1 MDIFK
6 ALVLL
11 LLSTLVL
18 NAQSFYTL
26 TDVKTYDPLV
36 ITEGK
41 ELNAFDKDIKS
52 LMYVNALELDINTT
66 GHPTQ
71 VLAFVINKFSLADTI
86 GVRVILELGEYV
98 RRKGSEEEVFAISYV
113 KQKIFPY
120 NKEEL
125 EDDLADTVEEMLE
138 IFATQYKDDNKK
150 LSEKNKIVSHETFD
164 KDMEYE
170 NDYKVALSK
179 ARKENK
185 DLMVFMT
192 TAYCPWC
199 RKLENRILS
208 QRHIDKKV
216 KANHVPVMLNFDEK
230 KFPKNLEKISVVP
243 TLYVVDATTEVI
255 KETFVGFSSRNM
267 FLNYLKGQD
276 EK

>member
-1 MDIFK
+1 
-6 ALVLL
+6 
-11 LLSTLVL
+11 
-18 NAQSFYTL
+18 
-26 TDVKTYDPLV
+26 
-36 ITEGK
+36 
-41 ELNAFDKDIKS
+41 
-52 LMYVNALELDINTT
+52 
-66 GHPTQ
+66 
-71 VLAFVINKFSLADTI
+71 
-86 GVRVILELGEYV
+86 
-98 RRKGSEEEVFAISYV
+98 
-113 KQKIFPY
+113 
-120 NKEEL
+120 
-125 EDDLADTVEEMLE
+125 LE
-138 IFATQYKDDNKK
+138 IFATQYIDDNKK
-150 LSEKNKIVSHETFD
+150 LSEKKKIVSHETFD

-179 ARKENK
+179 ARKESK

-208 QRHIDKKV
+208 QGHIDKKI
-216 KANHVPVMLNFDEK
+216 KAKHIPVMLNFDEK

-243 TLYVVDATTEVI
+243 TLYVVDARTEVI